1 MHTELLTAS
10 DYIVALEARC
20 YQANKTSL
28 EVLNNLRSAEARYEH
43 DVASLKSYIID
54 LKSRLACYIPVK
66 SDPTD
71 VALAEYINSGV
82 AVSQKMQIMFMRES
96 VGVYEFGTRRIMLK
110 ASNLADSKL
119 LVKTG
124 AANWIGIDEF
134 LEQAM
139 PVELIKLERREPLKQ
154 VTSNV
159 AALCS
164 PPQTTVNENS
174 TNTTI

>member
-1 MHTELLTAS
+1 M
-10 DYIVALEARC
+10 ALEDRC

-43 DVASLKSYIID
+43 DVASLKSYIIE
-54 LKSRLACYIPVK
+54 LKSRLASYIPVK

-71 VALAEYINSGV
+71 VALAEYINSGDV
-82 AVSQKMQIMFMRES
+82 TDSQKMQIMFMRES

-119 LVKTG
+119 LVKSGGT
-124 AANWIGIDEF
+124 NWIGIDEF

-139 PVELIKLERREPLKQ
+139 PEELVKLERREPLKQ
-154 VTSNV
+154 LS
-159 AALCS
+159 
-164 PPQTTVNENS
+164 
-174 TNTTI
+174 